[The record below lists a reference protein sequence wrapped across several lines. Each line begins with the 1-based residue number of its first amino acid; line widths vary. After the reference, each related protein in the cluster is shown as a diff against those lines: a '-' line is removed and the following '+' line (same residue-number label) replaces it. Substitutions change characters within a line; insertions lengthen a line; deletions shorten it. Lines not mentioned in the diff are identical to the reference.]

1 MVSFNK
7 YTQAPLLLPK
17 FDEAFCHGACG
28 QYMGTESEKFL
39 DHMIE
44 QANKRGEE
52 VDLQNLAQTALG
64 VGFLEGIK
72 FAYTLANEN
81 GKRVLR

>member
-17 FDEAFCHGACG
+17 FDEAFCNGACG
-28 QYMGTESEKFL
+28 QFAMEVGGKFL
-39 DHMIE
+39 DAVIE
-44 QANKRGEE
+44 EANKKGEE
-52 VDLQNLAQTALG
+52 VELEGLAKLALN